1 MRLRRRS
8 LRADLPFLCPV
19 PGMTSFFDGRP
30 RSPGGGSSAWE
41 VLGGLPGSP
50 GTRLGRWTIHRYG
63 DRTAGGGRR
72 RHHHPWRA
80 RGGLPVVFP
89 AGVPVHRQA
98 RRLGACR
105 GLAAETFA
113 AAYRCRACFD
123 PARGSLRSWLYGIAA
138 NLVRGLTVCI
148 SRAALPTRRQRR
160 ALPWEGPLGA
170 RPVIRRAGHADQDRS
185 MSRWAGTAL
194 SRPLRRV
201 GTTRGHRAKD
211 GCGPSDAIGYRRPDL
226 YGRPSGSARCPEGSG
241 PSQGYGHRAGLRDC
255 TPRSGRASCHRIAPA
270 IITLGAAVGLAGV
283 RDQQKPM
290 EKLFGAAAALAEVLT

>member
-1 MRLRRRS
+1 MRFRRRS

-30 RSPGGGSSAWE
+30 RSHGGGSSAWE

-72 RHHHPWRA
+72 RHHRPWRA
-80 RGGLPVVFP
+80 RGALPVVFP
-89 AGVPVHRQA
+89 AGVRLIA
-98 RRLGACR
+98 RRVGSALAED
-105 GLAAETFA
+105 LAAETFA
-113 AAYRCRACFD
+113 IAYRCRACFD

-138 NLVRGLTVCI
+138 NLVRSLTVCI
-148 SRAALPTRRQRR
+148 SRAAPPTRRQRR
-160 ALPWEGPLGA
+160 ALPWEGPPGA
-170 RPVIRRAGHADQDRS
+170 RPATRRAGHADQDRS

-226 YGRPSGSARCPEGSG
+226 YG
-241 PSQGYGHRAGLRDC
+241 
-255 TPRSGRASCHRIAPA
+255 PA
-270 IITLGAAVGLAGV
+270 IGKRSLPRRQRT
-283 RDQQKPM
+283 
-290 EKLFGAAAALAEVLT
+290 